1 MYRLYA
7 YVLTMA
13 FNFKLIAIESLIE
26 NWSDTKCALLMI
38 KAFSGKV
45 IAPHH
50 SIECEERKKNC
61 SITLVAGLIYEI
73 AYLLLTFSKYS
84 LTPTDITPI
93 GGRLSFTRF

>member
-38 KAFSGKV
+38 KAFSRKV
-45 IAPHH
+45 IAFH
-50 SIECEERKKNC
+50 SIKCEERKKNC